1 MRDPPR
7 DASPSRLTR
16 GREAQREPE
25 RQGALP
31 FQRRHAAEPW
41 QGPRGKPAQAATLSA
56 RGALVRSLRRRLLRP
71 RRGGAAG
78 KATRAQ
84 GVHAAPSQ
92 GSSVLA
98 WPLPLRQPRAHP
110 SLRGAQYRDQ
120 GVTLQLVQERSGN
133 YKPLYRAFPRKDGLS
148 TVPILM
154 QGHPDDVKGGRLI
167 SSEVRRV
174 IPHYHTHHS
183 TRSDWWTGPGP

>member
-1 MRDPPR
+1 MPPLR
-7 DASPSRLTR
+7 ASLAGGKR
-16 GREAQREPE
+16 GVSLQRQEAV
-25 RQGALP
+25 P

-84 GVHAAPSQ
+84 GVHAAPSRPCVVRS
-92 GSSVLA
+92 SSVLA
-98 WPLPLRQPRAHP
+98 PAHP

-174 IPHYHTHHS
+174 LPHYHTHHS

>member
-1 MRDPPR
+1 MAAWCTPTPHPP
-7 DASPSRLTR
+7 
-16 GREAQREPE
+16 
-25 RQGALP
+25 
-31 FQRRHAAEPW
+31 
-41 QGPRGKPAQAATLSA
+41 
-56 RGALVRSLRRRLLRP
+56 
-71 RRGGAAG
+71 
-78 KATRAQ
+78 
-84 GVHAAPSQ
+84 
-92 GSSVLA
+92 
-98 WPLPLRQPRAHP
+98 
-110 SLRGAQYRDQ
+110 LRGAQYRDQ

-174 IPHYHTHHS
+174 LPHYHTHHS

>member
-1 MRDPPR
+1 M
-7 DASPSRLTR
+7 
-16 GREAQREPE
+16 GHPE
-25 RQGALP
+25 TP
-31 FQRRHAAEPW
+31 IP
-41 QGPRGKPAQAATLSA
+41 KT
-56 RGALVRSLRRRLLRP
+56 
-71 RRGGAAG
+71 
-78 KATRAQ
+78 
-84 GVHAAPSQ
+84 AP
-92 GSSVLA
+92 
-98 WPLPLRQPRAHP
+98 HP